1 MNFTGEETPPGPA
14 AYADSDMFG
23 SKLFEPLGYRWSERS
38 RLDLL
43 LQSLPPREREAVRS
57 RNGLSANGPWEEV
70 YVVSSDDMAA
80 DISDFE
86 KYLNALVTMEHPDE
100 EEQGRI
106 LRVPRLTHI
115 RDSVH
120 ECLQP
125 LQHHTPEVFDMRRM
139 AFYDGAERAFLK
151 ARLTSLLTA
160 LYACQTLSM
169 NSLEL
174 RAYVDSERKTACE
187 LERTQV
193 FVAMAERYKQTFAPV
208 SGGGE
213 NPLRTIVGAC
223 ERDRS

>member
-1 MNFTGEETPPGPA
+1 MNFTAEETPPGPA
-14 AYADSDMFG
+14 TYADSHMFG
-23 SKLFEPLGYRWSERS
+23 SKLYEPLGYRWSERS

-86 KYLNALVTMEHPDE
+86 KYLNLLVVMEYPDE
-100 EEQGRI
+100 EEQGRMH
-106 LRVPRLTHI
+106 RVPRVTHI
-115 RDSVH
+115 RDSIS

-125 LQHHTPEVFDMRRM
+125 IHHRTPEVFDMRRM
-139 AFYDGAERAFLK
+139 AFYDGAERALLK
-151 ARLTSLLTA
+151 DRLTSLLTA

-174 RAYVDSERKTACE
+174 RAFLDSERKTACE

-193 FVAMAERYKQTFAPV
+193 FVAMVERYKQKFAPV
-208 SGGGE
+208 AEGEE
-213 NPLRTIVGAC
+213 NPVRTIVGAC
-223 ERDRS
+223 QRY